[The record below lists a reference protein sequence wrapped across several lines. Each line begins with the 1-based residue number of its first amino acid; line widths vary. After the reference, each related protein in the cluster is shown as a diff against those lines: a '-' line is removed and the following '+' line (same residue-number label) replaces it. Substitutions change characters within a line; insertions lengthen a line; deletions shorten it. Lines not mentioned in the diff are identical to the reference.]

1 MPLTHPSRKL
11 GTEKDVHLT
20 YESCMASLHATGKP
34 LMKRL
39 PPVRCGGCISL
50 SAAPP
55 SVQLCTDTCAR
66 QTNRTVLSFCT
77 IVSHDSVF
85 SWCLLFFCTMFLL
98 RYAFL
103 LSENSCR
110 KQGHETGGRHHQ
122 PWIVPCR
129 CAVPWR
135 GTAARLLQPA
145 CARQTNSTHG
155 FAHPNPNP
163 TTAGQSNSVKYEWT
177 PSGFTSPDQTETGA
191 CDRYRFQSTSIS
203 DISG

>member
-20 YESCMASLHATGKP
+20 YESCMANLHATGKP

-39 PPVRCGGCISL
+39 PPVRCGGGCISR
-50 SAAPP
+50 SVAPP

-77 IVSHDSVF
+77 IVSS
-85 SWCLLFFCTMFLL
+85 LLLHHWVLAAPCVLAAPSTLDCVMPL
-98 RYAFL
+98 R
-103 LSENSCR
+103 
-110 KQGHETGGRHHQ
+110 
-122 PWIVPCR
+122 W
-129 CAVPWR
+129 
-135 GTAARLLQPA
+135 LLQLA

-163 TTAGQSNSVKYEWT
+163 TTAGLSTT
-177 PSGFTSPDQTETGA
+177 PCNIGRRTGS
-191 CDRYRFQSTSIS
+191 R
-203 DISG
+203 